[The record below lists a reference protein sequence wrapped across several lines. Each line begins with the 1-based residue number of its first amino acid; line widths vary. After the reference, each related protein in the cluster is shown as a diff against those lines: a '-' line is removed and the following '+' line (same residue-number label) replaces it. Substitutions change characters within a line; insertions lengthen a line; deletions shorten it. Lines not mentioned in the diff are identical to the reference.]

1 MTQSLLLSAF
11 LFYQA
16 TQNSVLLNLPP
27 LNLPAQT
34 QTKIL
39 AENKSFD
46 PNLFGIQK
54 DIDAIA
60 PVIAAKGAIVMDV
73 NTQAILYQKNA
84 FMHMPI
90 ASITKLFTAMTVL
103 DNEDDLSRVITIDKF
118 AADMPASKIY
128 LKPGDQVTL
137 HALLQASLIPSA
149 NDATQALVNGVFG
162 STEEGLIK
170 INEKVKALGL
180 INTHIATPI
189 GFDNPE
195 NYSTPFE
202 LTKTVYY
209 LYKNYPTILDI
220 VKEKSLTITSELGN
234 VYQLHST
241 NQLLDSYIDIEGLK
255 TGTTAS
261 AGESFVSIGSY
272 KGRKFI
278 TVVLNSPDRFQET
291 KVLYEWVTRHYHWQ

>member
-1 MTQSLLLSAF
+1 MSQSFLLSAF

-27 LNLPAQT
+27 LDLPAGVQT
-34 QTKIL
+34 QVL

-46 PNLFGIQK
+46 PNLFGIKK
-54 DIDAIA
+54 DANALA

-90 ASITKLFTAMTVL
+90 ASITKLFTAMAVL
-103 DNEDDLSRVITIDKF
+103 DQEPDLSRVITVDKF

-128 LKPGDQVTL
+128 LKPGDKLTL
-137 HALLQASLIPSA
+137 HSLLQASLIPSA
-149 NDATQALVNGVFG
+149 NDATQALVDGVFG
-162 STEEGLIK
+162 TTETGLAK
-170 INEKVKALGL
+170 INEKVKELGL

-189 GFDNPE
+189 GFDNPD

-202 LTKTVYY
+202 LTKAVYH
-209 LYKNYPTILDI
+209 LYQNYPTILDL
-220 VKEKSLTITSELGN
+220 VKEKSLTITSKLGN
-234 VYQLHST
+234 TYQLRST
-241 NQLLDSYIDIEGLK
+241 NQLLGSYIDIEGLK
-255 TGTTAS
+255 TGTTPE

-272 KGRKFI
+272 QGRKFI

-291 KVLYEWVTRHYHWQ
+291 KVLYEWVTRHYHW

>member
-1 MTQSLLLSAF
+1 MSQSFLLSAF

-27 LNLPAQT
+27 LDLPAGVQT
-34 QTKIL
+34 QVL

-46 PNLFGIQK
+46 PNLFGIKK
-54 DIDAIA
+54 DTNALA

-90 ASITKLFTAMTVL
+90 ASITKLFTAMAVL
-103 DNEDDLSRVITIDKF
+103 DQEPDLSRVITVDKF

-128 LKPGDQVTL
+128 LKPGDKLTL
-137 HALLQASLIPSA
+137 HSLLQASLIPSA
-149 NDATQALVNGVFG
+149 NDATQALVDGVFG
-162 STEEGLIK
+162 TTETGLAK
-170 INEKVKALGL
+170 INEKVQELGL

-189 GFDNPE
+189 GFDNPD

-202 LTKTVYY
+202 LTKAVYH
-209 LYKNYPTILDI
+209 LYQNYPTILDL
-220 VKEKSLTITSELGN
+220 VKEKNLTITSKLGN
-234 VYQLHST
+234 TYQLRST
-241 NQLLDSYIDIEGLK
+241 NQLLGSYIDIEGLK
-255 TGTTAS
+255 TGTTPE

-272 KGRKFI
+272 QGRKFI

-291 KVLYEWVTRHYHWQ
+291 KVLYEWVTRHYHW